1 MVGSGLSN
9 QVGAAV
15 GSLAFPV
22 IGPVGVVAV
31 RQYVAVAVLLVVG
44 RPRFRSFTWSQWW
57 PVLLLAV
64 VFGTM
69 NLSLYTA
76 IDRVGLGLA
85 VTLEFLGPL
94 AIALAATRRR
104 VDVCCALLAAAG
116 VVTLMRPQPS
126 TDYLGMGL
134 GLLAA
139 VCWASYI
146 LLNRT
151 VGRRLSGAQGSGA
164 AAAVSALMFL
174 PVGILVALRHPPS
187 AWAVGCAVV
196 AGVLS
201 SAVPYLADLFT
212 LRRVPA
218 PAFGLFMSVN
228 PVLAAVVGWVVL
240 GQRLGSPE
248 WAGIGAVVAANAL
261 SIGTSRKTA
270 RRCAGGAATR
280 AAGRPR
286 PRRGRPRPLGEV
298 GGRHSP
304 TPLQDAPVDTP

>member
-1 MVGSGLSN
+1 MPGASAATTPLTGTSYGTPRPSSRVGLAGVATMAGSGLSN
-9 QVGAAV
+9 QIGAAL

-31 RQYVAVAVLLVVG
+31 RQYVAAAVLFAVG
-44 RPRFRSFTWSQWW
+44 RPRLREFTWRQWW

-94 AIALAATRRR
+94 SIALAATRRR
-104 VDVCCALLAAAG
+104 MDVCWALIAAVG
-116 VVTLMRPQPS
+116 VVTLMRPRPS
-126 TDYLGMGL
+126 ADYLGMGL

-139 VCWASYI
+139 ACWASYI

-151 VGRRLSGAQGSGA
+151 VGGRVPGAQGSA
-164 AAAVSALMFL
+164 AAAGVSALMFL
-174 PVGILVALRHPPS
+174 PVGILVAVRHPPTL
-187 AWAVGCAVV
+187 AAAGCAVA

-228 PVLAAVVGWVVL
+228 PVLAAVVGWIGL
-240 GQRLGSPE
+240 GQRLGWAE
-248 WAGIGAVVAANAL
+248 WAGIGAIVAANAL
-261 SIGTSRKTA
+261 SILTST
-270 RRCAGGAATR
+270 
-280 AAGRPR
+280 
-286 PRRGRPRPLGEV
+286 
-298 GGRHSP
+298 
-304 TPLQDAPVDTP
+304 D

>member
-1 MVGSGLSN
+1 MQGAPARPAAAPPLPVTARERSGVSVAGVATMAGSGLSN
-9 QVGAAV
+9 QVGAAI

-22 IGPVGVVAV
+22 IGPVGVVTV
-31 RQYVAVAVLLVVG
+31 RQYVAAAVLLAVG
-44 RPRFRSFTWSQWW
+44 RPRLSSFTWRQWW

-76 IDRVGLGLA
+76 VDRVGLGLA
-85 VTLEFLGPL
+85 VALEFLGPL
-94 AIALAATRRR
+94 GIALAATRRR
-104 VDVCCALLAAAG
+104 VDAFCALLATAG

-151 VGRRLSGAQGSGA
+151 VGGRLPGAQGSAA
-164 AAAVSALMFL
+164 AAAVSALLFL
-174 PVGILVALRHPPS
+174 PVGIVVALRHPPTLG
-187 AWAVGCAVV
+187 AAGCAVA
-196 AGVLS
+196 AGLLS

-218 PAFGLFMSVN
+218 PVFGLFMSVN
-228 PVLAAVVGWVVL
+228 PVLAAVVGWVIL
-240 GQRLGSPE
+240 GEGLGWPE
-248 WAGIGAVVAANAL
+248 WAGIAAVVGANATGIL
-261 SIGTSRKTA
+261 TA
-270 RRCAGGAATR
+270 R
-280 AAGRPR
+280 
-286 PRRGRPRPLGEV
+286 
-298 GGRHSP
+298 P
-304 TPLQDAPVDTP
+304 TA

>member
-1 MVGSGLSN
+1 MPEASATTTPLPTTQHGTPQPSRVGLAGVATMAGSGLSN
-9 QVGAAV
+9 QLGAAI

-31 RQYVAVAVLLVVG
+31 RQYVAAAVLFAVG
-44 RPRFRSFTWSQWW
+44 RPRLREFAWRQWW

-94 AIALAATRRR
+94 SIALAATRRR
-104 VDVCCALLAAAG
+104 VDACCALIAVAG
-116 VVTLMRPQPS
+116 VVTLMRPHPS
-126 TDYLGMGL
+126 ADYLGMGL

-139 VCWASYI
+139 ACWASYI

-151 VGRRLSGAQGSGA
+151 VGRRIPGAQGSA
-164 AAAVSALMFL
+164 AAAGVSALMFL
-174 PVGILVALRHPPS
+174 PVGIVVAVRQPPTLT
-187 AWAVGCAVV
+187 AAGCAVA

-201 SAVPYLADLFT
+201 SAVPYLTDLFT

-228 PVLAAVVGWVVL
+228 PVLAAVVGWIGL
-240 GQRLGSPE
+240 GQRLGWAE
-248 WAGIGAVVAANAL
+248 WAGIGAVVTANAL
-261 SIGTSRKTA
+261 SILTSRN
-270 RRCAGGAATR
+270 
-280 AAGRPR
+280 
-286 PRRGRPRPLGEV
+286 
-298 GGRHSP
+298 
-304 TPLQDAPVDTP
+304 

>member
-1 MVGSGLSN
+1 VDLAGVATMAGSGLSN
-9 QVGAAV
+9 QIGAAI

-31 RQYVAVAVLLVVG
+31 RQYVAAAVLFAVG
-44 RPRFRSFTWSQWW
+44 RPRLREFTWRQWW

-94 AIALAATRRR
+94 SIALAATRRR
-104 VDVCCALLAAAG
+104 VDACCALIAVAG
-116 VVTLMRPQPS
+116 VVTLMRPRPS
-126 TDYLGMGL
+126 ADCPGMGL

-151 VGRRLSGAQGSGA
+151 VGRRIPGAQGSA
-164 AAAVSALMFL
+164 AAAGVSALMFL
-174 PVGILVALRHPPS
+174 PVGIVVAVRHPPTL
-187 AWAVGCAVV
+187 AAAACAVA

-201 SAVPYLADLFT
+201 SAVPYLVDLFT

-228 PVLAAVVGWVVL
+228 PVLAAVVGWIGL
-240 GQRLGSPE
+240 GQRLGWAE
-248 WAGIGAVVAANAL
+248 WAGIGAVVTANAL
-261 SIGTSRKTA
+261 SILTSR
-270 RRCAGGAATR
+270 
-280 AAGRPR
+280 
-286 PRRGRPRPLGEV
+286 
-298 GGRHSP
+298 H
-304 TPLQDAPVDTP
+304 

>member
-1 MVGSGLSN
+1 MPEVAPARAAASTPLPARELVTPQPTRVGLVGVATMAGSGLSN
-9 QVGAAV
+9 QLGAAI

-31 RQYVAVAVLLVVG
+31 RQYVAAVVLFAVG
-44 RPRFRSFTWSQWW
+44 RPRLREFTWRQWW

-94 AIALAATRRR
+94 SIALAATRRR
-104 VDVCCALLAAAG
+104 VDACCALIAMAG
-116 VVTLMRPQPS
+116 VVTLMRPRPS
-126 TDYLGMGL
+126 ADYLGMGL

-139 VCWASYI
+139 ACWASYI

-151 VGRRLSGAQGSGA
+151 VGRRVPGAQGPA
-164 AAAVSALMFL
+164 AAAGVSALMFL
-174 PVGILVALRHPPS
+174 PVGIIVAVRHPPTLT
-187 AWAVGCAVV
+187 AAACAVA

-228 PVLAAVVGWVVL
+228 PVLAAVVGWIGL
-240 GQRLGSPE
+240 GQRLGWAE

-261 SIGTSRKTA
+261 SILTSR
-270 RRCAGGAATR
+270 
-280 AAGRPR
+280 
-286 PRRGRPRPLGEV
+286 
-298 GGRHSP
+298 
-304 TPLQDAPVDTP
+304 D

>member
-1 MVGSGLSN
+1 MPEAPARTAFSTPLPDTALVTPQASRVGPVGVATMAGSGLSN
-9 QVGAAV
+9 QIGAAI

-31 RQYVAVAVLLVVG
+31 RQYVAAAVLFAVG
-44 RPRFRSFTWSQWW
+44 RPRLREFTWRQWW

-76 IDRVGLGLA
+76 ISRVGLGLA

-94 AIALAATRRR
+94 SIALAATRRR
-104 VDVCCALLAAAG
+104 LDACCALIAVAG
-116 VVTLMRPQPS
+116 VVTLMRPRPS
-126 TDYLGMGL
+126 ADYLGMGL

-139 VCWASYI
+139 ACWASYI

-151 VGRRLSGAQGSGA
+151 VGRRIPGAQGSA
-164 AAAVSALMFL
+164 AAAGVSALMFL
-174 PVGILVALRHPPS
+174 PVGIVVAVRQPPTL
-187 AWAVGCAVV
+187 AAAACAVA

-201 SAVPYLADLFT
+201 SAVPYLADVFT

-228 PVLAAVVGWVVL
+228 PVLAAVVGWTGL
-240 GQRLGSPE
+240 GQRLGWAE
-248 WAGIGAVVAANAL
+248 WAGIGAVVAANAVSML
-261 SIGTSRKTA
+261 TA
-270 RRCAGGAATR
+270 R
-280 AAGRPR
+280 
-286 PRRGRPRPLGEV
+286 
-298 GGRHSP
+298 
-304 TPLQDAPVDTP
+304 D

>member
-1 MVGSGLSN
+1 MPGASATTTPLPTTQHGTPQPSRVGLVGVATMAGSGLSN
-9 QVGAAV
+9 QIGAAI

-31 RQYVAVAVLLVVG
+31 RQYVAAVVLFAVG
-44 RPRFRSFTWSQWW
+44 RPRLREFTWRQWW

-94 AIALAATRRR
+94 SIALAATRRR
-104 VDVCCALLAAAG
+104 VDACCALIAVAG
-116 VVTLMRPQPS
+116 VVTLMRPRPS
-126 TDYLGMGL
+126 ADYLGMGL

-139 VCWASYI
+139 ACWASYI

-151 VGRRLSGAQGSGA
+151 VGRRIPGAQGSA
-164 AAAVSALMFL
+164 AAAGVSALMFL
-174 PVGILVALRHPPS
+174 PVGIVVAVRQPPTLT
-187 AWAVGCAVV
+187 AAGCAVA

-228 PVLAAVVGWVVL
+228 PVLAAVVGWIGL
-240 GQRLGSPE
+240 GQRLGWAE
-248 WAGIGAVVAANAL
+248 WAGIGAVVTANAL
-261 SIGTSRKTA
+261 SILTSRN
-270 RRCAGGAATR
+270 
-280 AAGRPR
+280 
-286 PRRGRPRPLGEV
+286 
-298 GGRHSP
+298 
-304 TPLQDAPVDTP
+304 